1 MKTLYLLR
9 HAKSSWDEKG
19 LDDIERELAGRGRK
33 AAAKIGAYMLEHEML
48 PDVVLCSPATRASQ
62 TCTIVAQA
70 LGIEDRVRVEPSL
83 YPGSAEAI
91 VDALRALRE
100 DTESV
105 LVVGHNP
112 SMEDAA
118 TGLGGEGKK
127 KALKRV
133 AKKDPT
139 AGLAVIAF
147 LDVWQKV
154 APGAG
159 YLRAF
164 IRPRDL

>member
-9 HAKSSWDEKG
+9 HAKSSWDAKG
-19 LDDIERELAGRGRK
+19 LDDIERELADRGRK
-33 AAAKIGAYMLEHEML
+33 AAAKIGAYMLKHEML
-48 PDVVLCSPATRASQ
+48 PDVILCSPATRASQ
-62 TCTIVAQA
+62 TCAIVAQA

-83 YPGSAEAI
+83 YPGSAESI
-91 VDALRALRE
+91 IDALRALRD
-100 DTESV
+100 DTGSA
-105 LVVGHNP
+105 LVIGHNP

-118 TGLGGEGKK
+118 TALGGDGKK
-127 KALKRV
+127 KALKRI
-133 AKKDPT
+133 AKKYPT

-147 LDVWQKV
+147 LDDWERV
-154 APGAG
+154 AAGAG